1 MSTLTLPSGA
11 TATLRDPE
19 TLRAKHKKQVYK
31 AISHAEQRAGATAI
45 DMLDGCIAVL
55 VTAWTCTDEDG
66 AALPLPSE
74 DIEAID
80 EMDGDDYEALTAHPA
95 VTSLAKR
102 VTQARKVTPDD
113 HADPTSPTEPSA
125 A

>member
-1 MSTLTLPSGA
+1 MTTLTLPSGA

-31 AISHAEQRAGATAI
+31 AISHVEQRVGATAV

-66 AALPLPSE
+66 QPLPIPSE

-80 EMDGDDYEALTAHPA
+80 EIDADDYEALTTHPSITA
-95 VTSLAKR
+95 LAER
-102 VTQARKVTPDD
+102 VSKARTVTPDD